1 VRLISYRSKGADAVR
16 VGAFIAGDTQVL
28 DLARAAE
35 LLALPVRASFA
46 SMQAL
51 IEGGEAALVAARDAL
66 ERLPAEAVCAS
77 ADVSLLAPLPCP
89 VQMRDF
95 LCFELHLTQSF
106 AAGRKVAAAQSA
118 DPAAALAEMERSGRF
133 SVPEVWYR
141 QPIYYKCNRFAVCGT
156 GTEIAWPRYSQL
168 MDYELE
174 LAAVI
179 GRGGKDI
186 PRERARE
193 HIFGYTIFND
203 FTARDAQMVEG
214 QGMLG
219 PAKGKDFDNANVL
232 GPCIV
237 TADEIPDPC
246 ALEMV
251 ARVNGE
257 ERGRGS
263 SGSMHWKFE
272 DLIAHVSRDET
283 LHPGEVIGSGTVG
296 NGCGL
301 ETLRFLADGDE
312 VELEISGIGRIRNR
326 VRVQR

>member
-1 VRLISYRSKGADAVR
+1 VRLISYLGADDGAVR
-16 VGAFIAGDTQVL
+16 VGAFFAADSQVL

-35 LLALPVRASFA
+35 LLSLPSRASMA

-51 IEGGEAALVAARDAL
+51 IEGGEAALAAAQRAL
-66 ERLPAEAVCAS
+66 DLLPSEAVRA
-77 ADVSLLAPLPCP
+77 AGEVALLAPLPCP

-106 AAGRKVAAAQSA
+106 AAGRRVAAAQSA
-118 DPAAALAEMERSGRF
+118 DPQAALAEMERSGRF
-133 SVPEVWYR
+133 GIPDVWYR

-174 LAAVI
+174 FAAVI
-179 GRGGKDI
+179 GRRGKDI

-237 TADEIPDPC
+237 TADEIADPY
-246 ALEMV
+246 ALEMIV
-251 ARVNGE
+251 RVNGE
-257 ERGRGS
+257 ERGRGNS
-263 SGSMHWKFE
+263 QSMHWKYE
-272 DLIAHVSRDET
+272 DAIAHVSRDET
-283 LHPGEVIGSGTVG
+283 LHPGELIGSGTVG

-301 ETLRFLADGDE
+301 ESLRFLADGDE
-312 VELEISGIGRIRNR
+312 VELEVSGIGRIRNR